1 MPLTIGNLLGPYEII
16 EPIGA
21 GGMGEVYKARDTRLD
36 RIVAIKISNERFTER
51 FELEARAVAALNHPN
66 ICTLHDVGPNYLVM
80 EYIEGE
86 SPKGP
91 MPLDEALRIA
101 RQIADALEA
110 AHERGITHRD
120 LKPANV
126 KIKPDGTVKVLDFGL
141 AKLAATTSGSG
152 ERSPTFTIGMTE
164 AGMILGTASYMAP
177 EQARGKATDKRA
189 DIFAFGVVLHEM
201 ITGKRLFG
209 GEDAGEMLAKVIRDE
224 PDLSDAPSS
233 VQRLLAECLQKD
245 PRKRLRDIGDVWRLL
260 DGAPAA
266 DGASAVVNGAPGP
279 GESRRDKW
287 LWPGLAALLLVSTGA
302 LAFVHFR
309 EKQPVLAP
317 MRFEILPPPK
327 TSLDTFALSPDGRKL
342 VIDARGAD
350 GRSSLWIRPMDSLQA
365 RELPGTEGATPD
377 PAWSPDSQ
385 YIAFASGGS
394 LKKIDIAGGPPQTL
408 APVVYPAAGISWS
421 RQDVILFGSKGVIN
435 RVAAS
440 GGETAPLTVLNSQ
453 RGEVAQ
459 ILPSFLP
466 DGKHFLYYEVV
477 AAKDSSGVFLG
488 SLDAKPAEQGQKLL
502 IASPAAAKYVASS
515 AGGAGRGAGSLF
527 FLRGEALMTE
537 PFDAGRLE
545 LTGRAVQLA
554 DRVSTNTFGGLFSIS
569 NNGLL
574 AYAATGGDKRQLT
587 WFDRE
592 GKVLGHAGEPT
603 GRDELELSPDG
614 TRMAEGRVDER
625 GTWGVWML
633 DLARGVNTR
642 LSFEAGGGSAI
653 WSPDG
658 SQIVYAPA
666 GGQSTDLY
674 RKPANGAG
682 QGEVILHSDGIKT
695 PDDWSRDGRFIIYMQ
710 REKNAST
717 DLWVLPLQGDRK
729 PVPYL
734 VTPFN
739 EGQAK
744 FSPDG
749 RWVVYTSNESGVKE
763 VYVQPFPVSSGGKW
777 AVSNGGGSQPR
788 WSRDGKELFYFA
800 PDSTLMDVGV
810 TTTVGTFQPGVPKP
824 LFRAA
829 ILGGTGGG
837 PGVAWRWDI
846 SPDGKRF
853 LMDTSL
859 EEAMA
864 VPVTVVL
871 NWQSTIK

>member
-1 MPLTIGNLLGPYEII
+1 
-16 EPIGA
+16 
-21 GGMGEVYKARDTRLD
+21 
-36 RIVAIKISNERFTER
+36 
-51 FELEARAVAALNHPN
+51 
-66 ICTLHDVGPNYLVM
+66 M

-120 LKPANV
+120 LKPANI

-141 AKLAATTSGSG
+141 AKVAATTSGSG

-189 DIFAFGVVLHEM
+189 DIFAFGVVLHEL

-224 PDLSDAPSS
+224 PDLRDAPSS
-233 VQRLLAECLQKD
+233 VQRLLSECLQKD

-266 DGASAVVNGAPGP
+266 VASGTPAPP
-279 GESRRDKW
+279 PARKAQW
-287 LWPGLAALLLVSTGA
+287 LWPGVAAVLLLSTGA

-309 EKQPVLAP
+309 EKPAVLAP
-317 MRFEILPPPK
+317 MRFEILSPPK
-327 TSLDTFALSPDGRKL
+327 TTLNTFALSPDGRKMI
-342 VIDARGAD
+342 IDARGTE
-350 GRSSLWIRPMDSLQA
+350 GHSSLWIRPMDSLQA
-365 RELPGTEGATPD
+365 HELPGTEGVNPD
-377 PAWSPDSQ
+377 SEWSPDSQ
-385 YIAFASGGS
+385 YIAFTSGGN
-394 LKKIDIAGGPPQTL
+394 LKKIDITGGPPQTL
-408 APVVYPAAGISWS
+408 APVVSPAAGISWS
-421 RQDVILFGSKGVIN
+421 RQDVILYGSKGVIN

-440 GGETAPLTVLNSQ
+440 GGETSPVTVLNPPL
-453 RGEVAQ
+453 GELAHAF
-459 ILPSFLP
+459 PFFLP
-466 DGKHFLYYEVV
+466 DGKHFLYFEVV
-477 AAKDSSGVFLG
+477 STKENSGVYVG
-488 SLDAKPAEQGQKLL
+488 SLDAKPAEQGQKRL
-502 IASPAAAKYVASS
+502 IAGTAGAKYVAS
-515 AGGAGRGAGSLF
+515 AGGGSGSLL
-527 FLRGEALMTE
+527 FLLGEALMTQ
-537 PFDAGRLE
+537 PFDAGRRE

-554 DRVSTNTFGGLFSIS
+554 DRVSTSNYGGLFSVS

-574 AYAATGGDKRQLT
+574 AYAATGGDRRQLT
-587 WFDRE
+587 WYDRE

-603 GRDELELSPDG
+603 GRDELALSPDG
-614 TRMAEGRVDER
+614 TRVAEGRVDER

-642 LSFEAGGGSAI
+642 LSFDAGGGSAT

-658 SQIVYAPA
+658 TQIIYAP
-666 GGQSTDLY
+666 GGGLSADLY

-682 QGEVILHSDGIKT
+682 QGEVLWHSDAIKT
-695 PDDWSRDGRFIIYMQ
+695 PDDWSRDGRFIIYTQ
-710 REKNAST
+710 REKSAGAS
-717 DLWVLPLQGDRK
+717 LWVLPLQGDRK

-739 EGQAK
+739 EAQAQ

-749 RWVVYTSNESGVKE
+749 HWVVYTSNESGTRE

-777 AVSNGGGSQPR
+777 VVSNGGGSQPR
-788 WSRDGKELFYFA
+788 WSRDGKELLYFA
-800 PDSTLMDVGV
+800 PDSMLMEVGV
-810 TTTVGTFQPGVPKP
+810 TATGGTFQPGVPKP

-829 ILGGTGGG
+829 ILGGTGAA
-837 PGVAWRWDI
+837 P
-846 SPDGKRF
+846 
-853 LMDTSL
+853 L
-859 EEAMA
+859 
-864 VPVTVVL
+864 L
-871 NWQSTIK
+871 NWQRAIK

>member
-1 MPLTIGNLLGPYEII
+1 MALSIGNLLGPYEIL

-91 MPLDEALRIA
+91 MPLEEALRIA

-120 LKPANV
+120 LKPANI

-141 AKLAATTSGSG
+141 AKVAATTSGSN

-189 DIFAFGVVLHEM
+189 DIFAFGVVLHEL

-224 PDLSDAPSS
+224 PDFSDAPSS
-233 VQRLLAECLQKD
+233 VQRLLSECLQKD

-260 DGAPAA
+260 EGAPAA
-266 DGASAVVNGAPGP
+266 VASGALEPPPPRKGQ
-279 GESRRDKW
+279 W
-287 LWPGLAALLLVSTGA
+287 LWPGVAAVLLLSTGA

-309 EKQPVLAP
+309 EKPPVTAP

-327 TSLDTFALSPDGRKL
+327 TTINTFALSPDGRKL
-342 VIDARGAD
+342 IIDARGAD
-350 GRSSLWIRPMDSLQA
+350 GRTSLWIRLMDSLQA

-377 PAWSPDSQ
+377 PEWSPDSQ
-385 YIAFASGGS
+385 YVAFSSGGN
-394 LKKIDIAGGPPQTL
+394 LKKVDIAGGPPQTL
-408 APVVYPAAGISWS
+408 APIVYPAAGISWS

-440 GGETAPLTVLNSQ
+440 GGDSSPITVLNSQ
-453 RGEVAQ
+453 QGEVAQ
-459 ILPSFLP
+459 ILPFFLP
-466 DGKHFLYYEVV
+466 DGKHFLYYEV
-477 AAKDSSGVFLG
+477 APAKDNSGVLLG
-488 SLDAKPAEQGQKLL
+488 SLDAKPEEQGQKRLM
-502 IASPAAAKYVASS
+502 ASPAAAKYVASP
-515 AGGAGRGAGSLF
+515 GGGPGWLF
-527 FLRGEALMTE
+527 FLRGEALMTQ
-537 PFDAGRLE
+537 PFDARRLE
-545 LTGRAVQLA
+545 LTGRAIQLA
-554 DRVSTNTFGGLFSIS
+554 DRVTTNTFGGLFSVS

-592 GKVLGHAGEPT
+592 GKILGHAGEPI
-603 GRDELELSPDG
+603 GRDEMELSPDG
-614 TRMAEGRVDER
+614 TRVVEGRADEK

-633 DLARGVNTR
+633 DLERGVNTR
-642 LSFEAGGGSAI
+642 LSFDAGGGSAI

-658 SQIVYAPA
+658 SEIVYAPA
-666 GGQSTDLY
+666 GGQSADLY

-682 QGEVILHSDGIKT
+682 QGEVILHSEGIKT
-695 PDDWSRDGRFIIYMQ
+695 PDDWSRDGRFLIYMQ
-710 REKNAST
+710 RKTNAGS

-729 PVPYL
+729 PTPYL

-749 RWVVYTSNESGVKE
+749 HWVVYTSNESGVKE
-763 VYVQPFPVSSGGKW
+763 VYAQPFPVSSGGKW
-777 AVSNGGGSQPR
+777 GVSNGGGSQPR

-800 PDSTLMDVGV
+800 PDSMLMEVSV
-810 TTTVGTFQPGVPKP
+810 TTTGGTFQPGVPKP
-824 LFRAA
+824 LFRAS

-837 PGVAWRWDI
+837 AAMAWRWDI
-846 SPDGKRF
+846 SPDGQRF
-853 LMDTSL
+853 LMDTAL
-859 EEAMA
+859 EEATA
-864 VPVTVVL
+864 APVTVVL
-871 NWQSTIK
+871 NWQNAVK

>member
-1 MPLTIGNLLGPYEII
+1 MALSIGSLLGPYEIL

-91 MPLDEALRIA
+91 MPLEEALRIA

-120 LKPANV
+120 LKPANI

-141 AKLAATTSGSG
+141 AKVAATTSGSG

-189 DIFAFGVVLHEM
+189 DIFAFGVVLHEL

-224 PDLSDAPSS
+224 PDLSDAPPS

-260 DGAPAA
+260 EGAPAA
-266 DGASAVVNGAPGP
+266 VAG
-279 GESRRDKW
+279 GEPEPPPPRKTQW
-287 LWPGLAALLLVSTGA
+287 LWPAAVAVLLLSTGA
-302 LAFVHFR
+302 LGFVHFR
-309 EKQPVLAP
+309 EKPPVAAP

-327 TSLDTFALSPDGRKL
+327 TTISTFVLSPDGRKL
-342 VIDARGAD
+342 VFDARGAD
-350 GRSSLWIRPMDSLQA
+350 GRSSLWIRLMDTLQA

-385 YIAFASGGS
+385 YVAFSSGS
-394 LKKIDIAGGPPQTL
+394 NLKKIDIAGGPPQTL
-408 APVVYPAAGISWS
+408 APMVYPAAGISWS
-421 RQDVILFGSKGVIN
+421 PQDVILFGSKGVIN
-435 RVAAS
+435 RVSAS
-440 GGETAPLTVLNSQ
+440 GGDSSPVTVLNSQ
-453 RGEVAQ
+453 QGEVAQ
-459 ILPSFLP
+459 ILPCFLP

-477 AAKDSSGVFLG
+477 TAKDNSGIFVG
-488 SLDAKPAEQGQKLL
+488 SLDAKPADQGQKRL
-502 IASPAAAKYVASS
+502 IASPAAAKYVAS
-515 AGGAGRGAGSLF
+515 AGGGPGSLF
-527 FLRGEALMTE
+527 FLRGEALMTQ
-537 PFDAGRLE
+537 PFDTGRLE
-545 LTGRAVQLA
+545 LTGRAIQLA

-587 WFDRE
+587 WFDQE
-592 GKVLGHAGEPT
+592 GKILGHAGEPT
-603 GRDELELSPDG
+603 GRDEMELSPDG
-614 TRMAEGRVDER
+614 TRVVEGRVDEK

-633 DLARGVNTR
+633 DLERGVNTR

-658 SQIVYAPA
+658 SEIVYAPS
-666 GGQSTDLY
+666 GGQSADLY

-682 QGEVILHSDGIKT
+682 QGEVILHSEGVKT

-710 REKNAST
+710 REKSAGTS
-717 DLWVLPLQGDRK
+717 LWVLPLQGDRK
-729 PVPYL
+729 PTPYL
-734 VTPFN
+734 VTAFN
-739 EGQAK
+739 EAQAK

-749 RWVVYTSNESGVKE
+749 HWVVYTSNESGVKE
-763 VYVQPFPVSSGGKW
+763 AYVQPFPVSSGGKW
-777 AVSNGGGSQPR
+777 VVSNGGGSQPR

-800 PDSTLMDVGV
+800 PDSTLMQVSV
-810 TTTVGTFQPGVPKP
+810 TTTGATFLPGVPKP

-846 SPDGKRF
+846 SGDGKRF
-853 LMDTSL
+853 LMDTAL
-859 EEAMA
+859 EEATA
-864 VPVTVVL
+864 APVTVVL
-871 NWQSTIK
+871 NWQSALK

>member
-1 MPLTIGNLLGPYEII
+1 MPLSIGNLLGPYEIL

-101 RQIADALEA
+101 RQIAEALEA

-120 LKPANV
+120 LKPANI

-141 AKLAATTSGSG
+141 AKLAAVTSGSG

-224 PDLSDAPSS
+224 PDLSDAPHS
-233 VQRLLAECLQKD
+233 VQRLLVECLQKD

-260 DGAPAA
+260 EGAPAE
-266 DGASAVVNGAPGP
+266 GASGAVALPGP
-279 GESRRDKW
+279 RKAQW
-287 LWPGLAALLLVSTGA
+287 LWPAVAAVLLLSSGA

-309 EKQPVLAP
+309 EKPPVIVP
-317 MRFEILPPPK
+317 MRFEILPPAK
-327 TSLDTFALSPDGRKL
+327 TTINTFVVSPDGRKL
-342 VIDARGAD
+342 ILDVRGAD

-377 PAWSPDSQ
+377 PEWSPDSQ
-385 YIAFASGGS
+385 YVAFSSAGN
-394 LKKIDIAGGPPQTL
+394 LKKIDIAGGPPQAL

-440 GGETAPLTVLNSQ
+440 GGDSSPITVLNSQ
-453 RGEVAQ
+453 HGEVAQ
-459 ILPSFLP
+459 ILPFFLP
-466 DGKHFLYYEVV
+466 DGKHFLYYEVA
-477 AAKDSSGVFLG
+477 AAKDNSGVYLG
-488 SLDAKPAEQGQKLL
+488 SLDAKPEEQGQKRL

-515 AGGAGRGAGSLF
+515 AGGPGALF
-527 FLRGEALMTE
+527 FLRSEALMTQ

-554 DRVSTNTFGGLFSIS
+554 DRVSTNTFGGLFSVS

-592 GKVLGHAGEPT
+592 GKILGHAGEPT
-603 GRDELELSPDG
+603 ARDELELSPDG
-614 TRMAEGRVDER
+614 TRVVEGRMDDK

-633 DLARGVNTR
+633 DLERGVNTR

-658 SQIVYAPA
+658 SEIIYAPA
-666 GGQSTDLY
+666 GGQSADLY
-674 RKPANGAG
+674 LKPANGAG
-682 QGEVILHSDGIKT
+682 QGEVILHSEGVKT
-695 PDDWSRDGRFIIYMQ
+695 PDDWSRDGRFLIYMQ
-710 REKNAST
+710 RGKNAGS

-734 VTPFN
+734 ATPFN

-749 RWVVYTSNESGVKE
+749 HWVVYTANESGTKE

-777 AVSNGGGSQPR
+777 VVSNGGGSQPR

-800 PDSTLMDVGV
+800 PDSMLLAVSV
-810 TTTVGTFQPGVPKP
+810 TTSGGTFQPGVPKP

-837 PGVAWRWDI
+837 PGIAWRWDI
-846 SPDGKRF
+846 SPDGNRF
-853 LMDTSL
+853 LMDTAL
-859 EEAMA
+859 EEATA
-864 VPVTVVL
+864 APVTVVL
-871 NWQSTIK
+871 NWQSAVK

>member
-1 MPLTIGNLLGPYEII
+1 MPLTIGNLLGPYEIL

-51 FELEARAVAALNHPN
+51 FEQEARAVAALNHPN

-141 AKLAATTSGSG
+141 AKVAATTSGSN

-189 DIFAFGVVLHEM
+189 DIFAFGVVLHEL

-233 VQRLLAECLQKD
+233 VQRLLSECLQKD

-260 DGAPAA
+260 DEAPAA
-266 DGASAVVNGAPGP
+266 GFTVHTASAIETKRPGV
-279 GESRRDKW
+279 EKW
-287 LWPGLAALLLVSTGA
+287 LWPAVAALLLLGLGS
-302 LAFVHFR
+302 LSFVHFR
-309 EKQPVLAP
+309 EKPLVAAS

-327 TSLDTFALSPDGRKL
+327 TTINTFALSPDGRKL
-342 VIDARGAD
+342 VFDARGAD
-350 GRSSLWIRPMDSLQA
+350 GRSSLWIRPMDSLQP

-377 PAWSPDSQ
+377 PEWSPDSQ
-385 YIAFASGGS
+385 YVAFSSGGN
-394 LKKIDIAGGPPQTL
+394 LKKIDIAGGPPQNL

-421 RQDVILFGSKGVIN
+421 RQDVILFGSKGVVN
-435 RVAAS
+435 RVSAS
-440 GGETAPLTVLNSQ
+440 GGDSSPITVLNSQ

-459 ILPSFLP
+459 ILPFFLP

-477 AAKDSSGVFLG
+477 AAKDNSGIFLG
-488 SLDAKPAEQGQKLL
+488 SLDAKPAEQGQKRL
-502 IASPAAAKYVASS
+502 IASPAAAKYVASPR
-515 AGGAGRGAGSLF
+515 GGPGFLF
-527 FLRGEALMTE
+527 FLRGEALMTQ

-554 DRVSTNTFGGLFSIS
+554 DRVSTNTFGGLFSVS

-587 WFDRE
+587 WYDRE
-592 GKVLGHAGEPT
+592 GKILGHAGEPA
-603 GRDELELSPDG
+603 GRDEMELSPDG
-614 TRMAEGRVDER
+614 TRVAEGRVDDR

-633 DLARGVNTR
+633 DLERGVNTR

-658 SQIVYAPA
+658 SQIIYAPG

-682 QGEVILHSDGIKT
+682 QGEVLLHSEGIKT
-695 PDDWSRDGRFIIYMQ
+695 PDDWSRDGRFVIYMQ

-717 DLWVLPLQGDRK
+717 GLWVVPLQGDRK
-729 PVPYL
+729 PTPYL
-734 VTPFN
+734 ATAFN
-739 EGQAK
+739 EAQAK

-749 RWVVYTSNESGVKE
+749 HWVVYTSNESGVKE

-777 AVSNGGGSQPR
+777 VVSNGGGSQPR

-800 PDSTLMDVGV
+800 PDSTLMEVSV
-810 TTTVGTFQPGVPKP
+810 TTTGGTFQPGVPKP

-837 PGVAWRWDI
+837 PGMAWRWDI
-846 SPDGKRF
+846 SADGKRF
-853 LMDTSL
+853 LMDTAL
-859 EEAMA
+859 EEATA
-864 VPVTVVL
+864 SPVTVVL
-871 NWQSTIK
+871 NWQSAAK

>member
-1 MPLTIGNLLGPYEII
+1 MPLSIGNLLGPYEIL

-91 MPLDEALRIA
+91 MPLEEALRIA

-120 LKPANV
+120 LKPANI

-141 AKLAATTSGSG
+141 AKVAATTSGSG

-233 VQRLLAECLQKD
+233 VQRLLSECLQKD

-260 DGAPAA
+260 EGAPAEVA
-266 DGASAVVNGAPGP
+266 SGAAALPP
-279 GESRRDKW
+279 PRETQW
-287 LWPGLAALLLVSTGA
+287 LWPAVAAVLLVGIGVLS
-302 LAFVHFR
+302 FVHFR
-309 EKQPVLAP
+309 EKPPVVAP
-317 MRFEILPPPK
+317 MRFEILPTPK
-327 TSLDTFALSPDGRKL
+327 TTLNTFALSPDGRKM
-342 VIDARGAD
+342 IINARGAD

-365 RELPGTEGATPD
+365 RELPGTEGV
-377 PAWSPDSQ
+377 SPDSGWSADSQ
-385 YIAFASGGS
+385 FVAFFSGGS

-408 APVVYPAAGISWS
+408 APVVSPAAGISWS

-440 GGETAPLTVLNSQ
+440 GGDSTPITVLNSQ
-453 RGEVAQ
+453 RGELAHA
-459 ILPSFLP
+459 LPFFLP

-477 AAKDSSGVFLG
+477 SPRENNGVFVG
-488 SLDAKPAEQGQKLL
+488 SLDAMPEKQGQKRLM
-502 IASPAAAKYVASS
+502 ASPAAAKYVASS
-515 AGGAGRGAGSLF
+515 GGGPGWLF
-527 FLRGEALMTE
+527 FLRGEALMTQ

-545 LTGRAVQLA
+545 LTGRPVQLA
-554 DRVSTNTFGGLFSIS
+554 DRVSTNTYGGLFSVS

-587 WFDRE
+587 WYDRE

-603 GRDELELSPDG
+603 GRDEMELSPDG
-614 TRMAEGRVDER
+614 TRVAEGRVDER

-642 LSFEAGGGSAI
+642 LSFDAGGGSAT

-658 SQIVYAPA
+658 TQIVYAPA
-666 GGQSTDLY
+666 GGLSADLY
-674 RKPANGAG
+674 RKPADGAG

-695 PDDWSRDGRFIIYMQ
+695 PDAWSRDGRFIMYMQ
-710 REKNAST
+710 RGNTGTS
-717 DLWVLPLQGDRK
+717 LWVLPLQGDRK

-734 VTPFN
+734 VTPFS
-739 EGQAK
+739 EAQAQ

-749 RWVVYTSNESGVKE
+749 HWVVYTSNESGVRE
-763 VYVQPFPVSSGGKW
+763 VYVQPFPVPSGGKW
-777 AVSNGGGSQPR
+777 VVSNGGGSQPR

-800 PDSTLMDVGV
+800 PDSMLMEASV
-810 TTTVGTFQPGVPKP
+810 TTTGGTFQPGVPRP

-829 ILGGTGGG
+829 ILGGTGSA
-837 PGVAWRWDI
+837 PNTAWRWDI

-859 EEAMA
+859 EEATSA
-864 VPVTVVL
+864 PVTVLL
-871 NWQSTIK
+871 NWQSAIK